1 MRVAR
6 MSVNDMQADERAA
19 FTVLLG
25 RDAWPDASY
34 QHCYWQLRK
43 PAEVP
48 ASYVICLRDNILPVA
63 WQETFARRFDAER
76 LIHVDAGH
84 QIMKSRPHT
93 LAEILRIEARSEEH
107 TSELQSLMRNPY
119 AVFCSIQQTTSQ
131 NFQHLMMSHIII
143 L

>member
-93 LAEILRIEARSEEH
+93 LAEILRIEARLASPRSEEH
-107 TSELQSLMRNPY
+107 TSELQSLMRISY
-119 AVFCSIQQTTSQ
+119 AVFCLKKKTTHNKTQ
-131 NFQHLMMSHIII
+131 P
-143 L
+143 